1 MSQRSKREHIF
12 AAALPASYMFVPV
25 AMSST
30 TLISAVFHLTG
41 QITAHGWV
49 TVGNPA
55 RGKGEGIQAE
65 TAASHE
71 SGWLPRSC
79 LFSGT
84 LYLWVYSV
92 IKSAN
97 CICYRMVLIFFP
109 LFASHSILQHQMLD
123 YFTITL
129 IDSVLLNFGFKS
141 NIRNTLNNTG
151 RKSVDCP
158 FSLIPE
164 PGIPWNHTFSNLK
177 PQLHRGQKFPFTS
190 PPPLLHWQCSDPSCA
205 PHLLPVVS

>member
-97 CICYRMVLIFFP
+97 RICYRMVLIFFP

-123 YFTITL
+123 SFIINPNWFCTFKFWFQKQYQNPTWYC
-129 IDSVLLNFGFKS
+129 GF
-141 NIRNTLNNTG
+141 RYL
-151 RKSVDCP
+151 
-158 FSLIPE
+158 
-164 PGIPWNHTFSNLK
+164 
-177 PQLHRGQKFPFTS
+177 
-190 PPPLLHWQCSDPSCA
+190 
-205 PHLLPVVS
+205 VVVC